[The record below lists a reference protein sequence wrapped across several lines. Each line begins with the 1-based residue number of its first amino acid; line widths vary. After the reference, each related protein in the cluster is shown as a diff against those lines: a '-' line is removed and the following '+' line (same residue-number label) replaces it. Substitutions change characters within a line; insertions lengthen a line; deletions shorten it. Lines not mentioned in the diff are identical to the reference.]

1 MVKTMLADPESPLY
15 GVDETEVAES
25 LWAEDD
31 IRESKMLAPL
41 LYPRGTMTVET
52 AERWVQTIPTPEVA
66 DVVSMYAFQYGIG
79 QELIERWMDA
89 EPKMMR
95 YCARSLKKR
104 LS

>member
-1 MVKTMLADPESPLY
+1 MSKQFIFSKAA
-15 GVDETEVAES
+15 VDEIEVAEA

-66 DVVSMYAFQYGIG
+66 DVVSMYAFQFGIG

-95 YCARSLKKR
+95 YCARSLQKR